1 MLELLQLL
9 VLLQL
14 VPSLELRC
22 FSLSKKPMKSIGA
35 CGVEDERDW
44 GVLIL
49 NGEQICVMLFGN
61 VCENVC

>member
-1 MLELLQLL
+1 MLE
-9 VLLQL
+9 LLQL
-14 VPSLELRC
+14 VPSLELRG

-49 NGEQICVMLFGN
+49 SREQMSVMLFGN
-61 VCENVC
+61 VREKFMVISM

>member
-1 MLELLQLL
+1 MLDLLQLL

-35 CGVEDERDW
+35 CGVEDER
-44 GVLIL
+44 GCGELIL
-49 NGEQICVMLFGN
+49 SREQMSVMLFGN
-61 VCENVC
+61 V